1 MTVVIGSAVVPTF
14 IAQTWFQPK
23 TVVPYEPAYF
33 GSPEHFYIM
42 PEEYEV

>member
-1 MTVVIGSAVVPTF
+1 VQTF

-23 TVVPYEPAYF
+23 TVVSYEPAF
-33 GSPEHFYIM
+33 IGSPEHVLHM